1 MVEFDNFLECCGQ
14 LLVES
19 AVSHLLYSL
28 TLLEQLV
35 GIVLDIL
42 VRNIVHAILG
52 ELHACH
58 LNGSILNV
66 LVVNLDTLS
75 LSELVLSEVPCQS
88 LETLL
93 IVLVDE
99 LLLVLVGLKVL
110 RVVGNEDALEQ
121 LVRVLQLADLLEN
134 MSTDILQELEV
145 GVTLQLVS
153 GSDSL
158 SYTAGYVLADIVRDR
173 FLAGLGKEVN
183 DSEDSLQLSLA
194 YQGLF
199 DALRGD
205 TTLFKTPQAERFL
218 NNRVSDI
225 RKAKEEK
232 LKKVG
237 IDFLKENAQKE
248 GVVTLPSG
256 LQYKV
261 LKQGNG
267 AVAKANDKVKVKYEG
282 RLIDGTVF
290 DSTDK
295 HGGDPVTFSP
305 SQVIKGWTEALCLMP
320 VGSKWQLYIPQEL
333 AYGPRGAGNDIPP
346 YSTLIFDVE
355 VIDIEVAQEAKA
367 TEEVKPA
374 EEVKQEVKP
383 AKATKKKNT
392 KK

>member
-1 MVEFDNFLECCGQ
+1 MKKLFIVALA
-14 LLVES
+14 LV
-19 AVSHLLYSL
+19 A
-28 TLLEQLV
+28 
-35 GIVLDIL
+35 G
-42 VRNIVHAILG
+42 A
-52 ELHACH
+52 
-58 LNGSILNV
+58 
-66 LVVNLDTLS
+66 S
-75 LSELVLSEVPCQS
+75 LSTIQAGKKNKKAPKS
-88 LETLL
+88 
-93 IVLVDE
+93 
-99 LLLVLVGLKVL
+99 
-110 RVVGNEDALEQ
+110 
-121 LVRVLQLADLLEN
+121 
-134 MSTDILQELEV
+134 
-145 GVTLQLVS
+145 TLQLVS

-295 HGGDPVTFSP
+295 HGGDPITFSP
-305 SQVIKGWTEALCLMP
+305 NQVIKGWTEALCLMP

-355 VIDIEVAQEAKA
+355 VIDIEVAQETKA